1 MNEVGKLEWFGG
13 NNDALNMYRAF
24 VDLAHLWDDLIDKDK
39 PVSAD
44 EINRAFLTCL
54 VYLPANPFYRHIQ
67 DQILPMWLVV
77 ISSFETANKFEAD
90 KDPHGIEI
98 AHSLRYAAGNII
110 AYAIHVCV
118 GAEEAKKVLPDMW
131 KSIFYERFDE
141 YRKEHLNVDPK

>member
-141 YRKEHLNVDPK
+141 YRKEHLNG

>member
-1 MNEVGKLEWFGG
+1 MKEIGKLEWFGG
-13 NNDALNMYRAF
+13 NQDALNMYRAF

-141 YRKEHLNVDPK
+141 YRKEHLNG